1 MQQLAHVRLLESL
14 DFEWAGCSRACSA
27 ARRAT
32 LLVCAVAKAELDIWL
47 RRPVTSIYP
56 PLACHLSQCPAGLPA
71 EIVRRP
77 GDVENVL
84 RLLLNQL
91 RQVKV
96 PAGKAEAEKELV
108 MTAGKAHLDLLEQ
121 YRRLYLKSRALG
133 SAQVGSGAC
142 ALLAC

>member
-1 MQQLAHVRLLESL
+1 LL
-14 DFEWAGCSRACSA
+14 
-27 ARRAT
+27 
-32 LLVCAVAKAELDIWL
+32 
-47 RRPVTSIYP
+47 
-56 PLACHLSQCPAGLPA
+56 A

-96 PAGKAEAEKELV
+96 PSGKAEAEKELV

-133 SAQVGSGAC
+133 SAQVVRAAC
-142 ALLAC
+142 ALQACCWQAGQTQVAAFLVGMLIDRQAAVKVSLVPRVFLATLAVQRQRLYALDELEQCTMRIK

>member
-1 MQQLAHVRLLESL
+1 MPC
-14 DFEWAGCSRACSA
+14 D
-27 ARRAT
+27 
-32 LLVCAVAKAELDIWL
+32 VCAAVNPIQSS
-47 RRPVTSIYP
+47 P
-56 PLACHLSQCPAGLPA
+56 ACHQSLCPAGLLA

-96 PAGKAEAEKELV
+96 PSGKAEAEKELV

-121 YRRLYLKSRALG
+121 NRRLYLKSRALG
-133 SAQVGSGAC
+133 SAQVWCLCTAGL
-142 ALLAC
+142 LLAGRSNTSSGVFGWYVD